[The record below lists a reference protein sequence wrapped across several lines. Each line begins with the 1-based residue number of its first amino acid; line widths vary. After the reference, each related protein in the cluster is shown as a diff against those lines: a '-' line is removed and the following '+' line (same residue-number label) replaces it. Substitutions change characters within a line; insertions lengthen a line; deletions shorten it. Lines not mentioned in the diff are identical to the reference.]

1 MAPAHSPIPDIP
13 GTLLTDPMIQGH
25 LTDRVAELCGVRHNK
40 FPGSQPV
47 SFTSESLEILESMDF
62 WVCEK
67 SDGVRVLVFIV
78 MNGMSGNQEVW
89 LVSPRVSGTI
99 CYALVS

>member
-1 MAPAHSPIPDIP
+1 MPHPIPDIP
-13 GTLLTDPMIQGH
+13 GALLEDPQIAQF
-25 LTDRVAELCGVRHNK
+25 LSERVATLCGLRGSK

-47 SFTSESLEILESMDF
+47 SFTLKSLDMLEKMDF

-78 MNGMSGNQEVW
+78 MNGQTNNQEVW
-89 LVSPRVSGTI
+89 LVSPRDPDSDV
-99 CYALVS
+99 LEELK